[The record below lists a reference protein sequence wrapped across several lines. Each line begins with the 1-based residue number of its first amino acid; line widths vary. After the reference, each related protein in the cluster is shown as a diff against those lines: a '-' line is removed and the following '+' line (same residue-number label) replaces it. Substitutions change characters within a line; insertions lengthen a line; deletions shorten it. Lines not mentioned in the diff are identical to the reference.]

1 MNLLY
6 VASIMCCCHNRSTR
20 GSAIL
25 DVRDSA
31 TIICPYVYTL
41 HACIVHES
49 IYGLCN
55 TVDIWDLYPYTAML
69 LFMSISIPMHN
80 YTFNW
85 PMDCYVNIHFMYAHL
100 FNNSNVVP
108 GINV

>member
-6 VASIMCCCHNRSTR
+6 VALIMCCCHNRSAR
-20 GSAIL
+20 GSVIL
-25 DVRDSA
+25 DVRDSP

-55 TVDIWDLYPYTAML
+55 TFDIWDLYPYTAML

-80 YTFNW
+80 YTLVNGLLCKHSF
-85 PMDCYVNIHFMYAHL
+85 YVCTP
-100 FNNSNVVP
+100 FNNSNIVP